1 MAISGP
7 MWVKEGLREAADLI
21 CKDAAAGED
30 LEIFLFSDDE
40 TVTAATVNADFTE
53 ITTNGGEKATL
64 TKATFAAATDADP
77 VVSRWNSTTGKVW
90 TITGALTVY
99 GWAIRGVT
107 SLKIYCAENWGV
119 NTVASGNTIT
129 IQPLDLKFDI
139 V

>member
-1 MAISGP
+1 
-7 MWVKEGLREAADLI
+7 MWIQEGLREAADLI
-21 CKDAAAGED
+21 CKDAVAGED
-30 LEIFLFSDDE
+30 LEIFLFSNDF
-40 TVTAATVNADFTE
+40 TITKTMINANLTE

-64 TKATFAAATDADP
+64 TKASFAAATDADP

-107 SLKIYCAENWGV
+107 SLKLYCAENWGV
-119 NTVASGNTIT
+119 NTLANGNTLT
-129 IQPLDLKFDI
+129 VQPLDLKFDI